1 MISIHRWP
9 QQPSDMITPRRSSP
23 DCVSVYSAAP
33 PRPVARTAITPAAS
47 SSFSRF
53 DSSVGDIRG
62 TPRRRSLNR
71 VEPLSSSRSTSAVH
85 FEQTISA
92 AMATGQNCP

>member
-1 MISIHRWP
+1 MI
-9 QQPSDMITPRRSSP
+9 MPRKSSP
-23 DCVSVYSAAP
+23 AAVSLYSVTPAG
-33 PRPVARTAITPAAS
+33 PVGRAEITPARS

-53 DSSVGDIRG
+53 DSSVGDIFG

-71 VEPLSSSRSTSAVH
+71 AEPASNSRSTSGVH